1 VDWADVGARISNH
14 PKVRAA
20 VKDATTACQER
31 RNRVLRHPEIAI
43 RLTWPPLDY
52 TLAENWNGYV
62 PPLRDPDGQLNRSVN
77 RTALMGILAAVV
89 DAEQTAS
96 EVK

>member
-1 VDWADVGARISNH
+1 VDWTDAGARISNH
-14 PKVRAA
+14 PKVRRA

-31 RNRVLRHPEIAI
+31 RNRVLSHPGIAA

-52 TLAENWNGYV
+52 TQAENWNGYV

-77 RTALMGILAAVV
+77 RQALMDILAAVV
-89 DAEQTAS
+89 DAEHTAS